1 MGVCEKPWRR
11 LPDQGFP
18 SSARAPGGPAIRSDL
33 DGEKQVVRVLRDA
46 EQAQL
51 LVAIDTAVS
60 RCIDAFNVAAETE
73 DEELTA
79 EARACVER
87 LKAFREFTAAQPTR
101 ASRWMRARPPRWDS
115 LNYR

>member
-1 MGVCEKPWRR
+1 MPSLARR
-11 LPDQGFP
+11 LEGTDFRTG
-18 SSARAPGGPAIRSDL
+18 L
-33 DGEKQVVRVLRDA
+33 DGAKWVANVLRDA

-51 LVAIDTAVS
+51 LAAIDTAVS

-87 LKAFREFTAAQPTR
+87 LKAFRDFTAAQRTR
-101 ASRWMRARPPRWDS
+101 ASRWMRARPPRGDS